1 MPYLN
6 NFSPGD
12 IYAIYNQFLGYFPPK
27 LHGLVSLFLVVLL
40 IIGIYKVLKRQLIYI
55 ILLIV
60 LLPASGPILKNIWQ
74 QLLAVLQFLLSR
86 K

>member
-1 MPYLN
+1 MN
-6 NFSPGD
+6 D
-12 IYAIYNQFLGYFPPK
+12 IYAIYNQFLGYFPDQI
-27 LHGLVSLFLVVLL
+27 HGLVSLGLAILL
-40 IIGIYKVLKRQLIYI
+40 IIGIYKVLKKQLIYI

-74 QLLAVLQFLLSR
+74 QLLTLLQFLLSR